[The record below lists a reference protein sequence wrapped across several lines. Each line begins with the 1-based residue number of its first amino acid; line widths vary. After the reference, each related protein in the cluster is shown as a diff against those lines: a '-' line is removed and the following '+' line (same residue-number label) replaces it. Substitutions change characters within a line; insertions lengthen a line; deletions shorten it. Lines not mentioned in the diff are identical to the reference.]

1 MDEMRT
7 GVSAPEPAAI
17 ANAVEQCG
25 AGKAARKGKSRGRRK
40 TSEKTRKPARIAA
53 LLRRV
58 REHRHRAAVLDLL
71 AGEVTSLFSTAMGA
85 QVPQYLIG
93 DECGNTELADYNV
106 VQSISTKLATEAEA
120 SRKALRDLLAKGLDA
135 VRVEDLGDDD
145 GVPEDGEDDFVQG
158 RAVTRNHGACS

>member
-1 MDEMRT
+1 MDEVRT
-7 GVSAPEPAAI
+7 DVTVPEPAAI
-17 ANAVEQCG
+17 ANTGEQCG
-25 AGKAARKGKSRGRRK
+25 ARHAPRKGKSTGRKK
-40 TSEKTRKPARIAA
+40 TSEKTRKPARISA

-93 DECGNTELADYNV
+93 DERGSVEVADDNV
-106 VQSISTKLATEAEA
+106 VLGISTKLAAEADA

-145 GVPEDGEDDFVQG
+145 RVPEDGDDFVQG
-158 RAVTRNHGACS
+158 RAVTRGHSTCS